1 MSLSDGDVVRF
12 DYTLWSGDD
21 ALDTSIEDKA
31 QELGIH
37 RPDKAYRPLTI
48 TLGQRQIIPGLERR
62 LVDAKPGTPTTID
75 VPAAEAYGARD
86 ANKIKDV
93 PMAQFRKQKVQPQV
107 GMQLN
112 YENQRATITRVA
124 GGRVRLDMNHD
135 LAGKDLRYEI
145 TVQKVITD
153 RKDKVEAVLEGL
165 FVGGAP
171 FTLSDDTLELEV
183 PDQAKFDREWP
194 MAKFRVVNELKQAA
208 GEPIK
213 VRLVEEYPAFTPP
226 TDEEE

>member
-1 MSLSDGDVVRF
+1 MSLADGDVVRF
-12 DYTLWSGDD
+12 DYTLWTGKE
-21 ALDTSIEDKA
+21 ALDTSDEEKA
-31 QELGIH
+31 KELGIH
-37 RPDKAYRPLTI
+37 REDKAYRPLTI

-62 LVDAKPGTPTTID
+62 IVDMKEGDAKSID

-86 ANKIKDV
+86 AAKIKDV
-93 PMAQFRKQKVQPQV
+93 PMAMFRKQKVQPQV
-107 GMQLN
+107 GMSLN
-112 YENQRATITRVA
+112 YEGQRAVVSRVA

-145 TVQKVITD
+145 TLRKIIQD

-171 FTLSDDTLELEV
+171 FTLTDDTLELEV